1 VILKESSQCP
11 RRPGQALHCDL
22 TWRRFCGTLGRSPER
37 RPVLALSAADTI
49 SPAVNRTK
57 DFLFRPFE
65 LGTYLK
71 LCLVAVIT
79 EGLGGNFNSSFPG
92 GGGGHRGHPQPQP
105 HPTHMPS
112 PELIA
117 IIIACVALA
126 IVLAI
131 AIYYLITRLRF
142 AFFHCLITQTKQIGP
157 GWRLYRN
164 QANRYFVLNLVI
176 GIIFLIMLGVIIAPF
191 AIGIVQVFRT
201 SGGHPDFASLIGYIL
216 PLIPIVILAILIGVA
231 IEIVLRDFMMPHMAI
246 ENASAGEAWAAAR
259 AHIAAE
265 TGNFVLYTLLRI
277 VLPIVGMVALF
288 IVLLIPGLVVLGISA
303 AVFFGLHSAMT
314 QGGGAEALSILLGVI
329 VGLIA
334 FCLLVFIGVFFGGPL
349 SVWVR
354 TYALMFYG
362 GRYQALGD
370 ILEAGPAGA
379 PVTSY

>member
-1 VILKESSQCP
+1 M
-11 RRPGQALHCDL
+11 
-22 TWRRFCGTLGRSPER
+22 
-37 RPVLALSAADTI
+37 LALSAADTI
-49 SPAVNRTK
+49 SPAVDRTK
-57 DFLFRPFE
+57 NFLFKPFK

-105 HPTHMPS
+105 HPMHLPS

-117 IIIACVALA
+117 IIIASIALA
-126 IVLAI
+126 VVLTI

-142 AFFHCLITQTKQIGP
+142 AFFHCLITQTKEIGP
-157 GWRLYRN
+157 GWRLYRS

-176 GIIFLIMLGVIIAPF
+176 GIIFLAMLGVIVAPF
-191 AIGIVQVFRT
+191 VMGIIRVFRG
-201 SGGHPDFASLIGYIL
+201 SGGHPDFASLIGYFL
-216 PLIPIVILAILIGVA
+216 PLIPIIILAILIGVA
-231 IEIVLRDFMMPHMAI
+231 IEIALRDFMMPHMAI

-265 TGNFVLYTLLRI
+265 TGNFVLYALLRI

-288 IVLLIPGLVVLGISA
+288 IVLLIPGLIVLGISA
-303 AVFFGLHSAMT
+303 AVFFALHSALA
-314 QGGGAEALSILLGVI
+314 QGGGTEVLGILLGVL
-329 VGLIA
+329 VGLVA
-334 FCLLVFIGVFFGGPL
+334 FCLLLFIGVFFGGPL

-362 GRYQALGD
+362 GRYKALGD
-370 ILEAGPAGA
+370 ILESGPVGGPA
-379 PVTSY
+379 PSY